1 VGGCNNLGAKVANAA
16 FATRPQAAAP
26 VARAEPVSARP
37 RNSSG
42 AQTSDFN
49 SDLQAERSDSVNA
62 VLKLNQNQSTQP
74 PAGSGLLSTGVQF
87 LLAETRTQE
96 AGAPLPPVSNFAR
109 ARDQYL
115 STQAQ
120 VRDTIAANQFLRQ
133 DQAAAEPAPAD
144 AEPPAPQAA
153 VSAPG
158 LDEDFDAETETQ
170 RQFAVQALRQSLL

>member
-1 VGGCNNLGAKVANAA
+1 M
-16 FATRPQAAAP
+16 
-26 VARAEPVSARP
+26 
-37 RNSSG
+37 
-42 AQTSDFN
+42 
-49 SDLQAERSDSVNA
+49 QAERSDSVNA
-62 VLKLNQNQSTQP
+62 ILKLNQNQSTQP

-133 DQAAAEPAPAD
+133 DQTPAAEPTAAD
-144 AEPPAPQAA
+144 AEAPVPQAA
-153 VSAPG
+153 APTQG
-158 LDEDFDAETETQ
+158 LDEDFDTETETQ
-170 RQFAVQALRQSLL
+170 RQFAAQALRQSLL